1 MGKKGIRLNR
11 ILWSVF
17 VVLLLIIAYIGLYA
31 CALSIPALGIKLER
45 CPSAVDYAYNPVS
58 SETNQLLDEIQSL
71 RVALALSPECKEL
84 PEIPPEIAPPPDL
97 KQSREIV
104 FILDTS
110 SSMTWRLEEDKE
122 VEPGEVSR
130 KDVALS
136 MLQTLFES
144 PPKKPELSLWRYN
157 GCQLSPTS
165 VLEANERLGNRSIE
179 QMIKFDSHS
188 ALVRAILSIPR
199 LVPEG
204 AGKSPEDPMN
214 VVLIS
219 DGDDN
224 CKSDDQIPAELR
236 NRPDV
241 NVKSDVERV
250 CAAAR
255 RVATQLP
262 HLAIHPVVLDP
273 SVKASMQCVKD
284 ATNGWFI
291 ESTDPQ
297 AIRIAID
304 RIARGK

>member
-1 MGKKGIRLNR
+1 L
-11 ILWSVF
+11 VF
-17 VVLLLIIAYIGLYA
+17 TLLLTIIAYIGLYA
-31 CALSIPALGIKLER
+31 CALSIPALGVNLER

-58 SETNQLLDEIQSL
+58 SESNQLLEEIQSL
-71 RVALALSPECKEL
+71 RVALALSPECEEL
-84 PEIPPEIAPPPDL
+84 PEIPPEIAPPPAL
-97 KQSREIV
+97 KQSKEIV

-110 SSMTWRLEEDKE
+110 GSMEWRLEEDQE
-122 VEPGEVSR
+122 VKPGEVSR

-157 GCQLSPTS
+157 GCQLPPAN
-165 VLEANERLGNRSIE
+165 VLEANERLGNRLIE
-179 QMIKFDSHS
+179 QMIEFNSTS
-188 ALVRAILSIPR
+188 SLVRAILSIPK
-199 LVPEG
+199 LIPEG

-219 DGDDN
+219 DGDDS
-224 CKSDDQIPAELR
+224 CDADDQIPTELR

-241 NVKSDVERV
+241 NVESNVERV

-262 HLAIHPVVLDP
+262 HLAIHAVVLDP
-273 SVKASMQCVKD
+273 SVKESMQCVMD

-297 AIRIAID
+297 SINIAID